1 MSVHD
6 GFMATISHMPHT
18 VASMIATIAGGDEY
32 GDLRLRL
39 AAGGFRDVTRVA
51 GGNPHMWREI
61 ITGNRDEVVRA
72 LSDLEKQISIIKNLL
87 LTADDDTL
95 ELYLSNAKQIRDKF
109 SLL

>member
-1 MSVHD
+1 
-6 GFMATISHMPHT
+6 
-18 VASMIATIAGGDEY
+18 
-32 GDLRLRL
+32 
-39 AAGGFRDVTRVA
+39 
-51 GGNPHMWREI
+51 MWREI